1 MKDIGH
7 GLDTGTAGFFCCGGG
22 GGGGGATGADLTGG
36 MDGASAEQI
45 SFETKLLFK
54 PKRREA
60 LRSTGEAEFEAG
72 RRKGMVRR
80 RMRVRALTGEDAAGE
95 DGGAGGSRVAGK
107 REVETWALVDAGRES
122 RRVEAEGKGGN

>member
-1 MKDIGH
+1 
-7 GLDTGTAGFFCCGGG
+7 
-22 GGGGGATGADLTGG
+22 
-36 MDGASAEQI
+36 
-45 SFETKLLFK
+45 
-54 PKRREA
+54 
-60 LRSTGEAEFEAG
+60 
-72 RRKGMVRR
+72 MVRR